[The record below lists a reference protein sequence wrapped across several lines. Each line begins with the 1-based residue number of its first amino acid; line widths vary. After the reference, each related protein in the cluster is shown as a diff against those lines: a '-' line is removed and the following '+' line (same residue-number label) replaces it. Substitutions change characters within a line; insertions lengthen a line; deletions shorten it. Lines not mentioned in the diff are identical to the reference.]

1 MFEMNVY
8 PACLD
13 CRWREFK
20 ESEAYGSNGTVY
32 IFECK
37 KLPVCK
43 RVEGQEKF
51 KAERG
56 ER

>member
-8 PACLD
+8 PACLE
-13 CRWREFK
+13 CRWREFV
-20 ESEAYGSNGTVY
+20 EEEAYGSKGTVY

-43 RVEGQEKF
+43 RIEGQEKF

-56 ER
+56 E